1 MKAILLAAGHGSR
14 LLPLTLTAPK
24 CLVPVG
30 GRAILDHQLDACAAA
45 GIEQAVVV
53 GGYRIEQVAEHL
65 AARAQAQSGGLAT
78 SLIFNPFWA
87 AASSIGSVWA
97 AREFLRGPF
106 ALMNGDTLFDPA
118 IVAHAVADQRRGV
131 RLVVERLVQAEED
144 DMLAEVAPASDG
156 ARVRGVGKDMAAE
169 RATHR
174 SLGLILSA
182 GGGAYADALRA
193 VIGADGGIQ
202 AFHHAVV
209 DRLASVDACGAVEVP
224 TGAHWQEIDRP
235 EDIARWR
242 EDHRTA

>member
-14 LLPLTLTAPK
+14 LLPLTLTSPK

-45 GIEQAVVV
+45 GIAEAVIV
-53 GGYRIEQVAEHL
+53 GGYRIEQVAGHL
-65 AARAQAQSGGLAT
+65 AARAESGRAGAGGGIAT
-78 SLIFNPFWA
+78 HLVFNPFWA

-97 AREFLRGPF
+97 ARDHLRGAF

-118 IVAHAVADQRRGV
+118 LVAAAVADPRRGV
-131 RLVVERLVQAEED
+131 RLVVDRLDTADED
-144 DMLAEVAPASDG
+144 DMLVEVAG
-156 ARVRGVGKDMAAE
+156 TRVRAVGKTLDPA

-174 SLGLILSA
+174 SLGLVLSA

-193 VIGADGGIQ
+193 VIGGESGIH
-202 AFHHAVV
+202 AFHHAIV
-209 DRLASVDACGAVEVP
+209 DRLASVDACGAIEVAA
-224 TGAHWQEIDRP
+224 GAAWQEIDRP

-242 EDHRTA
+242 GAQPPR

>member
-14 LLPLTLTAPK
+14 LLPLTLSAPK

-45 GIEQAVVV
+45 GIEAAVVV

-65 AARAQAQSGGLAT
+65 ASRSQGMGGAIAT
-78 SLIFNPFWA
+78 SLVFNPFWA

-97 AREFLRGPF
+97 ARDHLRGPF
-106 ALMNGDTLFDPA
+106 ALMNGDTLFDPDV
-118 IVAHAVADQRRGV
+118 VAHAVSDRRRGV
-131 RLVVERLVQAEED
+131 RLVVDRLGTVEED
-144 DMLAEVAPASDG
+144 DMLVEVAPAPDG
-156 ARVRGVGKDMAAE
+156 DRVRAVGKDLPLE

-193 VIGADGGIQ
+193 VIGADNGIH

-209 DRLASVDACGAVEVP
+209 HRLASVDACGAIEIP
-224 TGAHWQEIDRP
+224 AGTHWQEIDRP

-242 EDHRTA
+242 EEHRP

>member
-14 LLPLTLTAPK
+14 LLPLTLTTPK

-45 GIEQAVVV
+45 GIAEAVVI
-53 GGYRIEQVAEHL
+53 GGYRVEQIAEHL
-65 AARAQAQSGGLAT
+65 AARRQAQGGGIAT
-78 SLIFNPFWA
+78 TLIFNPFWA

-97 AREFLRGPF
+97 ALPLLREPF

-118 IVAHAVADQRRGV
+118 VLSAAVADERRGV
-131 RLVVERLVQAEED
+131 RLVVDRIVAPEED
-144 DMLAEVAPASDG
+144 DMLVEVAGD
-156 ARVRGVGKDMAAE
+156 RVRAVGKTLDPA

-174 SLGLILSA
+174 SLGLVLSA

-193 VIGADGGIQ
+193 VIGAEDGIH
-202 AFHHAVV
+202 AFHHTVV
-209 DRLASVDACGAVEVP
+209 DRLAGVDACGAIEAP
-224 TGAHWQEIDRP
+224 SGACWQEIDRP

-242 EDHRTA
+242 GGHEPS

>member
-1 MKAILLAAGHGSR
+1 MKAIIISAGAGTR

-45 GIEQAVVV
+45 GVEAAVVV
-53 GGYRIEQVAEHL
+53 GGYRIEQIAEHL
-65 AARAQAQSGGLAT
+65 AARPAGIAT
-78 SLIFNPFWA
+78 SLVFNPFWA

-97 AREFLRGPF
+97 ARENLRDPF

-118 IVAHAVADQRRGV
+118 VVAAAVADRRRGV
-131 RLVVERLVQAEED
+131 RLVVDRLGEREED
-144 DMLAEVAPASDG
+144 DMLVEVADG
-156 ARVRGVGKDMAAE
+156 RVRAVGKTLDPA

-174 SLGLILSA
+174 SLGLIVSA

-193 VIGADGGIQ
+193 VIGAENGIQ

-209 DRLASVDACGAVEVP
+209 DRLAGVDACGAIEAP
-224 TGAHWQEIDRP
+224 AGAHWREIDRP
-235 EDIARWR
+235 ADIARWR
-242 EDHRTA
+242 EQHARP